1 MLDYLL
7 NFMFIDV
14 PEAFIIIM
22 AGLAFFNYP
31 IRPVLKQALL
41 FSVLFGTG
49 SFLLTTFEITYEFK
63 ILSLFLYMTILIYI
77 LFKKNLLQTV
87 VISTSSY
94 GLVMMAEFF
103 IINFFNLFSI
113 KLDQILQNRLY
124 LYSAV
129 WLYFLVLLGFTYFL
143 RRTKFDL
150 QKLIPRTSINRYLS
164 LLIIVGAIEF
174 FLILTIS
181 IRSYLAET
189 NSFQLFLLE
198 NVPLFL
204 WLILVLF
211 IIMIWL
217 FRVYLHLTINRVEVE
232 TETPYLQNI
241 RDLVTAI
248 RSIKHDA
255 VNHYTAIDGFLKEG
269 MYNHASDYVK
279 VLLQEAT
286 NIVQA
291 VEGVNSPAVSALLH
305 SKMAVCVANH
315 ISFSIQINS
324 QSQFSFIKSNDLIKV
339 LGNLLDNAIRA
350 TLHEPDS
357 NRYIRLLWAQNHLE
371 ESLMIENSGPT
382 IPQDKLEKIFELGYT
397 TKTNG
402 EGGVGL
408 AVVKKVIEKN
418 NGLISVESRDG
429 VTRFRIVFPM

>member
-1 MLDYLL
+1 LDYLL

-22 AGLAFFNYP
+22 AGLAVFNYP

-77 LFKKNLLQTV
+77 LFKKSFLQTV

-94 GLVMMAEFF
+94 GLVLMAEFF

-129 WLYFLVLLGFTYFL
+129 WLYFLLLLGFTYIL
-143 RRTKFDL
+143 RRSGFNLLKIL
-150 QKLIPRTSINRYLS
+150 PRATITRYLS
-164 LLIIVGAIEF
+164 LLIVVGSVEF
-174 FLILTIS
+174 LLILTIS
-181 IRSYLAET
+181 TRMFLAKE
-189 NSFQLFLLE
+189 NSMQLFILE
-198 NVPLFL
+198 NVPLLL
-204 WLILVLF
+204 WLILALF
-211 IIMIWL
+211 IVMIWL
-217 FRVYLHLTINRVEVE
+217 FRVYLHLTINRVETE

-241 RDLVTAI
+241 QDLVTAI

-269 MYNHASDYVK
+269 MYKHASDYVK

-324 QSQFSFIKSNDLIKV
+324 QSQFAFIKSNDFIKV

-350 TLHEPDS
+350 TLHEPDN
-357 NRYIRLLWAQNHLE
+357 NRYIRLLWAQNHFE

-382 IPQDKLEKIFELGYT
+382 IPQDKLETIFELGYT

-402 EGGVGL
+402 DGGVGL
-408 AVVKKVIEKN
+408 AVVKNVIEKN
-418 NGLISVESRDG
+418 NGLIRVESKDG
-429 VTRFRIVFPM
+429 VTRFQIVFPT